1 MAFKNNFFT
10 FDDFVAI
17 LGELRHKIAYYR
29 SEKHTLS
36 LQDVQGIRDDMSVLC
51 AQLSDIGADLY
62 SDEVDT
68 ERHYRYELLKK
79 TQEIEAELRATKDE
93 RGKPWTDIANRARYQ
108 AEIDCIE
115 LRAAMD
121 SASATHR
128 LASNLYRVTIPKVLD
143 SLSSRIAILIRQM
156 DSKGDFKPM
165 ERQEYGEENPWAS
178 MDVMGTQAG
187 VESYME
193 DLSQELNNLENK

>member
-17 LGELRHKIAYYR
+17 LGEIRHKIAYYR
-29 SEKHTLS
+29 SEKHTLA

-68 ERHYRYELLKK
+68 ARNYRYELLKR
-79 TQEIEAELRATKDE
+79 TQERELEYREGKDE
-93 RGKPWTDIANRARYQ
+93 QGKRWTDIANRARYQ

-156 DSKGDFKPM
+156 DGKSDFKEISRDEPN
-165 ERQEYGEENPWAS
+165 NPWAE
-178 MDVMGTQAG
+178 MDTLNFHPGFDSQ
-187 VESYME
+187 ME
-193 DLSQELNNLENK
+193 DLDKEIKEVTED